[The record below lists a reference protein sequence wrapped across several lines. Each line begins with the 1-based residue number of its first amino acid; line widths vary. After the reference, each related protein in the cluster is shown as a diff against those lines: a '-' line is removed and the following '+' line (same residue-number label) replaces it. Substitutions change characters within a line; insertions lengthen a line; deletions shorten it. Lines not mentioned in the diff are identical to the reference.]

1 MTKSIFNNEVELTSL
16 LESDVYE
23 QTQKEQLEILESG
36 DLSKLKLK
44 EGYDKSVF
52 KMKRLSSREFFDYSA
67 RQVAISKQTDAG
79 LTTAEQSKLALEIFE
94 YCFISVKIK
103 YNGETTIYK
112 KADLNPELTV
122 VDNLTN
128 VFDMVVLTNIGWLTL
143 NNSILGS
150 KKNISN

>member
-1 MTKSIFNNEVELTSL
+1 MTKSLFSNEVELTSY
-16 LESDVYE
+16 LESDIYK
-23 QTQKEQLEILESG
+23 QSQKEQLEILESG
-36 DLSKLKLK
+36 DLSKLELK
-44 EGYDKSVF
+44 EGFDKSVF

-67 RQVAISKQTDAG
+67 RQVAISKQADTG
-79 LTTAEQSKLALEIFE
+79 LAVSEQSKLALEIFE
-94 YCFISVKIK
+94 HCFISVKIK
-103 YNGETTIYK
+103 YNGETAVYK
-112 KADLNPELTV
+112 KADLNPELSV